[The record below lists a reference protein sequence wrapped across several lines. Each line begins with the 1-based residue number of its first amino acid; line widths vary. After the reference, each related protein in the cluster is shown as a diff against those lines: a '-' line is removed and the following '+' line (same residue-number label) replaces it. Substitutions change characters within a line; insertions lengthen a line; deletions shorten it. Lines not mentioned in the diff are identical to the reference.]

1 MNKMIFIIAL
11 LITFNVHAIDFEKR
25 EKYFRSVSTCFKGV
39 YVQGDLMAVG
49 TSYQDILL
57 INYQTGKEKSERTGK
72 GKEKNKNKSKGKA
85 KTKNR
90 EFYIKDRVKY
100 ITSE

>member
-57 INYQTGKEKSERTGK
+57 INYQTGKEKIVSIDMSINDFVLFGGK
-72 GKEKNKNKSKGKA
+72 LYILTDKNIRIYSIENSIF
-85 KTKNR
+85 
-90 EFYIKDRVKY
+90 E
-100 ITSE
+100 S